1 MSLRGWWRR
10 ERSLVSERLRHRP
23 LLVSSLKA
31 VGVVLLFLV
40 VSFLLFSFFS
50 APGRVESLVASAG
63 VLAPLVVVLLI
74 VVEVVLA
81 PVPGTAIM
89 VASGFAFGP
98 WLGALY
104 SYLGNVLGSLLAFW
118 LARRFGRSF
127 VERLLSRDAVSRY
140 DAFFHRFH
148 RWLLL
153 LYALPVVPVDI
164 LSFVS
169 GLSGLRWRRFFLVV
183 AVGFVPNTLALAFV
197 GDSFRGLDAFSLVFY
212 VVLFAVVFFLLAWL
226 FRVFF
231 VHRRKKA
238 I

>member
-1 MSLRGWWRR
+1 MSLRAWWRR

-89 VASGFAFGP
+89 VASGYAFGP
-98 WLGALY
+98 WLGSLY

-148 RWLLL
+148 HWLLL

-183 AVGFVPNTLALAFV
+183 AVGFIPNTLALAFV

-212 VVLFAVVFFLLAWL
+212 VVLFAVVFGLLAWL
-226 FRVFF
+226 FRVFV